1 MIKPMCIRMTS
12 DECKPLHKLE
22 AKRDKAINA
31 CADELRRLIG
41 SRLPEYSA
49 TDAAAQAVMDI
60 LLGHYQDASVAAATS
75 FLEGCGYAV
84 IGADDPRIAD

>member
-1 MIKPMCIRMTS
+1 MIKPMAIRMTS
-12 DECKPLHKLE
+12 EECKPLHKLE
-22 AKRDKAINA
+22 ARRDKAINA
-31 CADELRRLIG
+31 CAEELRRLIG

-49 TDAAAQAVMDI
+49 DDAAAQAIMDI
-60 LLGHYQDASVAAATS
+60 LLARFQEASIAAATS